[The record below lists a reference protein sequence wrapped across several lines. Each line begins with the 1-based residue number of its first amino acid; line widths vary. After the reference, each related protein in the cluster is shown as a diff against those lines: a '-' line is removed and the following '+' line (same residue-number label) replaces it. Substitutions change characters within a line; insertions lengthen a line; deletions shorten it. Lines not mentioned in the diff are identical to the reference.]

1 MLNKDIHRK
10 LSIFII
16 LVLLIGI
23 VLAGCGSKE
32 SGGKTETVYLTFAS
46 GSVGGGA
53 YYPLGGGIADILS
66 ELDGG
71 VQCTSEATGASIE
84 NGRLVASGE
93 SQLGFMMGDAA
104 HKAVNGIEP
113 FEKNLPPLKALFN
126 MYTAPEHIVTLK
138 GSGIKTIEDL
148 KGGKKV
154 SVDAPGSG
162 CEVMAKEILKVHDIT
177 YDDFKVANLSQ
188 TEAGEALKDGNIDA
202 LFWNFAYPGGA
213 VVMDVTSVRDIEM
226 IPVTGGN
233 MLDKL
238 VDEFSYYVKDII
250 PAGTYKGVDEDIPV
264 LAVGNVVVVNDNMD
278 EELAYKITK
287 ILFENIERLAEG
299 HPAANQMN
307 PEMGAKTPIDLHPG
321 GAERYFK
328 EIGILK

>member
-1 MLNKDIHRK
+1 MLNKDIHKR
-10 LSIFII
+10 LSILLILI
-16 LVLLIGI
+16 LSIALVL
-23 VLAGCGSKE
+23 VGCGSKE
-32 SGGKTETVYLTFAS
+32 AGGKTETVYLTFAS
-46 GSVGGGA
+46 GSVGGA

-66 ELDGG
+66 ELDG

-113 FEKNLPPLKALFN
+113 FEKELSLKALFN

-138 GSGIKTIEDL
+138 DSGIKTIEDL
-148 KGGKKV
+148 RGKKV

-162 CEVMAKEILKVHDIT
+162 CEVMAKEILNVHGIT
-177 YDDFKVANLSQ
+177 YEDFKVANLSQ

-202 LFWNFAYPGGA
+202 LFWNFAYPGA

-226 IPVTGGN
+226 IPVTGN
-233 MLDKL
+233 MLDEL
-238 VDEFSYYVKDII
+238 VEEFSYYVKDTI
-250 PAGTYKGVDEDIPV
+250 PAGTYKDIDEDIPV
-264 LAVGNVVVVNDNMD
+264 LAVGNVVVVNDDMD

-287 ILFENIERLAEG
+287 ILFENIDRLAEG

-307 PEMGAKTPIDLHPG
+307 PEMGAQTPIDLHPG
-321 GAERYFK
+321 AEKYFK

>member
-1 MLNKDIHRK
+1 MGKKNIYRK
-10 LSIFII
+10 LSILVFVI
-16 LVLLIGI
+16 LLFSLILG
-23 VLAGCGSKE
+23 GCGSKE
-32 SGGKTETVYLTFAS
+32 AGGKKETIYLTFAS
-46 GSVGGGA
+46 GSVGGA
-53 YYPLGGGIADILS
+53 YYPLGGGIADIVS
-66 ELDGG
+66 ELEG

-93 SQLGFMMGDAA
+93 SQFGFMMGDAA
-104 HKAVNGIEP
+104 HKAVNVIEP
-113 FEKNLPPLKALFN
+113 FEKKLPRKALFN

-138 GSGIKTIEDL
+138 DSGIKTIEDL
-148 KGGKKV
+148 KGKRV

-162 CEVMAKEILKVHDIT
+162 CEVMAKEILKAHGIT

-202 LFWNFAYPGGA
+202 LFWNFAYPGA

-226 IPVTGGN
+226 IPVTDE
-233 MLDKL
+233 MLDQL
-238 VDEFSYYVKDII
+238 VEEFSYYVKDVI
-250 PAGTYKGVDEDIPV
+250 PGGTYKGVDEDIPV
-264 LAVGNVVVVNDNMD
+264 LAVGNVIVVRDDMD

-321 GAERYFK
+321 AEKYFK
-328 EIGILK
+328 EIGVIK

>member
-46 GSVGGGA
+46 GSVGGA

-66 ELDGG
+66 ELDG

-113 FEKNLPPLKALFN
+113 FEKNLPLKALFN

-148 KGGKKV
+148 KGKKV

-202 LFWNFAYPGGA
+202 LFWNFAYPGA

-226 IPVTGGN
+226 IPVTGN

-264 LAVGNVVVVNDNMD
+264 LAVGNVVVVNDDMD

-321 GAERYFK
+321 AERYFK